1 MAGGKRNVVIL
12 NQIIKRVGRLITQ
25 CGQLPDP
32 LCHFLDSAEPLRS
45 AVFCVSIE
53 SQGNLRLSWAML
65 RKLSNEIADCHAH
78 AEACARKA
86 AEATTDH
93 ERDGY
98 LGLQQHWLTLAR
110 SREFTGRLG
119 DFTKENTRRRAE
131 FDRKSASPHEY
142 RLFTYN
148 QDGQIV
154 GPPVAISAPNDDEAI
169 AKAEA
174 TITNDL
180 PNPPNETQFVEP
192 WHHAARAVCDV
203 ITGISELA
211 DILQGHPELRY
222 DLADLEVA
230 QRALGHIVAVV
241 KQRAAR

>member
-1 MAGGKRNVVIL
+1 
-12 NQIIKRVGRLITQ
+12 
-25 CGQLPDP
+25 
-32 LCHFLDSAEPLRS
+32 
-45 AVFCVSIE
+45 
-53 SQGNLRLSWAML
+53 ML
-65 RKLSNEIADCHAH
+65 RKLSNEIAECYAH
-78 AEACARKA
+78 AETCARKA

-110 SREFTGRLG
+110 SREFTERLG
-119 DFTKENTRRRAE
+119 DFTREKMRRRGE
-131 FDRKSASPHEY
+131 FDRESASPHEY
-142 RLFTYN
+142 RPFTYN

-154 GPPVAISAPNDDEAI
+154 GPPVAVSALNDDEAT
-169 AKAEA
+169 AKTEA

-180 PNPPNETQFVEP
+180 RNPPTETQFVEP
-192 WHHAARAVCDV
+192 WHHAARAVCEV

-222 DLADLEVA
+222 DLTDLEA
-230 QRALGHIVAVV
+230 AHRALGRIVAAV